1 MYLKERKHTTEVK
14 EDEHALVA
22 GWVRE
27 IRDFGKLKFVILA
40 DREGELQI
48 TAKKGEVQEEVLK
61 VIDELGKEW
70 VIAVEGR
77 IRKNEKASRG
87 IEMVPEKIKVLAKS
101 ESVLP
106 LEVRA
111 KARAELP
118 TRLDNRFLDLR
129 KQEVMSIFKIRSEI
143 SNAIREFFHA
153 NGFIEIHTPKIVA
166 SATESGANV
175 FPILYFEREA
185 FLAQSPQF
193 YKQAAMAAGFEKVF
207 EIAPVFRAEKH
218 HTIRHLTEYTSV
230 DAEISFIDSYEDVMD
245 VVEKLV
251 VHIFKAV
258 KENCQKELEIL
269 GVEITIPKTPF
280 PRITMREAYK
290 LLEEAGKEVEYGEDL
305 DTEGEKLFGKIV
317 KEKFGNEFVFLT
329 EFPWKVRP
337 FYTYRKEDEPEWT
350 CSFDLLYKGMEIVTG
365 GQREHRY
372 EVLLQQCK
380 EKGIN
385 PDVIEFYLKMFKY
398 GVPPHGGF
406 GMGLDRVVMLMLNL
420 SNIREAALFP
430 RDPERLEP

>member
-14 EDEHALVA
+14 EGEHALVA

-27 IRDFGKLKFVILA
+27 IRDFGKLKFVVFA

-70 VIAVEGR
+70 VIAVEGNV
-77 IRKNEKASRG
+77 RKNEKAPRG
-87 IEMVPEKIKVLAKS
+87 IEIVPEKIKVLAKS
-101 ESVLP
+101 ESILP

-111 KARAELP
+111 KAKAELP

-129 KQEVMSIFKIRSEI
+129 KQEVMSVFKIRSEI

-175 FPILYFEREA
+175 FPILYFEKEA

-251 VHIFKAV
+251 VYIFKAV

-305 DTEGEKLFGKIV
+305 DTEGEKLFGEIV

-365 GQREHRY
+365 GRREHRY

-385 PDVIEFYLKMFKY
+385 PDAIEFYLKMFKY